1 MSINNIANW
10 IYEKGT
16 DDNIVLYSKVSIYR
30 NIDNMRFFYNM
41 DKDDFEKVNTILK
54 PNINDINLGLT
65 YSRILDL
72 SALDIRILIENLTV
86 PKERNLLNASL
97 YTDINGYISI
107 LINSNQHLEIQTIAR
122 GLELERC
129 FDSAYKI
136 ENMLDKKVD
145 FAYDKKFGYLTSSP
159 NIIGI
164 SMNLDVC
171 MAVPCIIWKT
181 PDNIEHLT
189 NECYKLGFDVTIK
202 NGLIN
207 IKNNIMLGVTEK
219 FILDSIINK
228 VKEISEK
235 EKKIRNRIKK
245 IDSVKIEDRVYRSRA
260 ILSAARTLKYRELI
274 NHSLWL
280 RVGLY
285 YGMFDDIELD
295 SLYYMF
301 FLGKNNHLKQLHKKN
316 NHYRNIDEIRANTI
330 RDIMKI

>member
-30 NIDNMRFFYNM
+30 NLDNMRFFYNM
-41 DKDDFEKVNTILK
+41 DKDDFEKVNSILK
-54 PNINDINLGLT
+54 PNINDLNLGLA
-65 YSRILDL
+65 YVKMLDL

-86 PKERNLLNASL
+86 PSERNLLNASL
-97 YTDINGYISI
+97 YSDINSYISI

-129 FDSAYKI
+129 FDLAYKI
-136 ENMLDKKVD
+136 ENMLDKKID

-159 NIIGI
+159 NIIGT
-164 SMNLDVC
+164 SMNLNVC
-171 MAVPCIIWKT
+171 MAVPCLIWKT

-189 NECYKLGFDVTIK
+189 NECYKLGFDVSIK

-207 IKNNIMLGVTEK
+207 ISNNIMLGVTEK

-245 IDSVKIEDRVYRSRA
+245 IDSVKIEDRIYRSRA
-260 ILSAARTLKYRELI
+260 LLSAARSLKYRELI

-301 FLGKNNHLKQLHKKN
+301 FLGKNNHLKQLYKKN
-316 NHYRNIDEIRANTI
+316 NHYRNINEIRANTI

>member
-1 MSINNIANW
+1 
-10 IYEKGT
+10 
-16 DDNIVLYSKVSIYR
+16 
-30 NIDNMRFFYNM
+30 
-41 DKDDFEKVNTILK
+41 
-54 PNINDINLGLT
+54 
-65 YSRILDL
+65 
-72 SALDIRILIENLTV
+72 
-86 PKERNLLNASL
+86 
-97 YTDINGYISI
+97 
-107 LINSNQHLEIQTIAR
+107 
-122 GLELERC
+122 
-129 FDSAYKI
+129 
-136 ENMLDKKVD
+136 
-145 FAYDKKFGYLTSSP
+145 
-159 NIIGI
+159 
-164 SMNLDVC
+164 MNLDVC
-171 MAVPCIIWKT
+171 MAVPCLIWKT

-189 NECYKLGFDVTIK
+189 NECYKLGFDLTIK

-260 ILSAARTLKYRELI
+260 ILSAARSLKYRELI